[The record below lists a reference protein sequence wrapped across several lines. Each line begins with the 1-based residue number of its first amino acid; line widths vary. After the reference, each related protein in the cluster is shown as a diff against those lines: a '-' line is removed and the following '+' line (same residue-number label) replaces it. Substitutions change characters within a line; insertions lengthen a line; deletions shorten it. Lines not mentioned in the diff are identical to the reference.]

1 VENPTHPFQ
10 HISMDFV
17 THLPV
22 STHGYDAIFS
32 IVDRFSCLCRFIPC
46 HSYMSALDCAQL
58 FWEHWVCK
66 FGMPG
71 KIVSDRDAKFT
82 SGFW

>member
-1 VENPTHPFQ
+1 
-10 HISMDFV
+10 MDFV

-22 STHGYDAIFS
+22 STRRYDAIFS
-32 IVDRFSCLCRFIPC
+32 IIDRFSRLCRFIPC
-46 HSYMSALDCAQL
+46 HSSMSALDCASL

-66 FGMPG
+66 FGMPV